1 MALTTQKK
9 KKISSEK
16 EAQVKSL
23 EGLFQK
29 YSVFAI
35 ADLKGLKASQLQI
48 LKKKFK
54 DDFEI
59 RIAKNNLVRIAIMDL
74 SDKYKDSEVISKY
87 LSGPNAFI
95 FSKKNPFFMYL
106 KFETNKVESAASPG
120 DVAPNDI
127 MVTAGN
133 TGMQPGPILS
143 KFGAAKIQTKIQDGT
158 VWIAKDTVAVKK
170 GETIN
175 ADIADLLGK
184 LGLKPIM
191 VGIKLRLGYDG
202 GIIPGDVLS
211 INLDEYRS
219 NLTQAVHNALNL
231 SVNAA
236 YPTRESTPILIAKAY
251 AEAKS
256 LAIKSGAPIP
266 EVMGDVLALAEQ
278 QGKSIANAIKQ
289 KHPEITF

>member
-1 MALTTQKK
+1 MAVTTEKK
-9 KKISSEK
+9 KVSSEK
-16 EAQVKSL
+16 VAQVESL
-23 EGLFQK
+23 EALFQK
-29 YSVFAI
+29 YPVFAI

-59 RIAKNNLVRIAIMDL
+59 RIAKNRLVKIALGEL
-74 SDKYKDSEVISKY
+74 SNKYKDSEEIAKY

-106 KFETNKVESAASPG
+106 KFEKNKVESAASPG
-120 DVAPNDI
+120 DIAPNDI
-127 MVTAGN
+127 VVTAGN

-158 VWIAKDTVAVKK
+158 VWIAKDTIAAKK
-170 GETIN
+170 GDTIS
-175 ADIADLLGK
+175 ADTADLLGK

-191 VGIKLRLGYDG
+191 VGIKLRLGYDE
-202 GIIPGDVLS
+202 GIIPGDVLA
-211 INLDEYRS
+211 INLEEYSS
-219 NLTQAVHNALNL
+219 NLTLAVHNALNL

-236 YPTRESTPILIAKAY
+236 FPTRESTPILIAKAY
-251 AEAKS
+251 GEARS

-266 EVMGDVLALAEQ
+266 EVMGEVLAMAEQ
-278 QGKSIANAIKQ
+278 QGKSVANAIKQ